1 MPYGNLP
8 LQTQGRPLSPP
19 ARRRLNRQQWRK
31 NQLPNKKKKAHRLLM
46 KVANILGGVEIFL
59 LAAVPAW
66 VQSPSGKQFLHTHIA
81 IADTIASAYVGFRAV
96 DMARRIQANP
106 QSPAEPAQENQ

>member
-1 MPYGNLP
+1 
-8 LQTQGRPLSPP
+8 
-19 ARRRLNRQQWRK
+19 
-31 NQLPNKKKKAHRLLM
+31 M
-46 KVANILGGVEIFL
+46 KPEHIVGGVEIFL